1 MRRLVAV
8 AVALAMPL
16 ALVSGALPGCKPKV
30 VAIAAVRDALA
41 SAEPNAAAEAMR
53 TLPSCPDSP
62 PVAIAPGQPSPLD
75 KGCLSE
81 IATAFGSR
89 SGFNPSPPDQAALAT
104 VAVLVARD
112 GRADRAAHADLW
124 LGALKGGKGVGADAL
139 RAAVSRSMEQ
149 AATTVGR
156 RIEGEAASREVL
168 RAVAA
173 ALPGA
178 CPTYALLGRGEDP
191 AKLPPELGPDHAA
204 CVQKDLS
211 RREGPGAS
219 YGAGIARALEGSLA
233 LWRETERALRLGAP
247 AADPTLEP
255 RIAARLAVIE
265 AATQKIATEKLT
277 ATVAPETLGRMGELH
292 AQAGILLWRD
302 AGAGDGGAAE
312 AGIPKGIPVMVPP
325 SAAPKSTTTQGQKR

>member
-1 MRRLVAV
+1 MRRMVAA

-16 ALVSGALPGCKPKV
+16 ALVSGALPGCKPKP
-30 VAIAAVRDALA
+30 ASMAALRDALA
-41 SAEPNAAAEAMR
+41 SSDPNAAAETMR
-53 TLPSCPDSP
+53 ALPVCPDAP
-62 PVAIAPGQPSPLD
+62 PVALAPGKPSPLD

-89 SGFNPSPPDQAALAT
+89 NGFNPSPPDQAALAT

-112 GRADRAAHADLW
+112 GRADLAAHADLW
-124 LGALKGGKGVGADAL
+124 LGALKGGTGVGADAL

-149 AATTVGR
+149 AAPTVGR
-156 RIEGEAASREVL
+156 RIEGEASSREVL

-178 CPTYALLGRGEDP
+178 CPTYALLGRGEAP
-191 AKLPPELGPDHAA
+191 AKLPAELGPDHAA
-204 CVQKDLS
+204 CVQRDLA

-219 YGAGIARALEGSLA
+219 YGAGLPRALEGALS
-233 LWRETERALRLGAP
+233 LWRETERALRLGGPSAD
-247 AADPTLEP
+247 AALKPKLD
-255 RIAARLAVIE
+255 ARLAIIE

-302 AGAGDGGAAE
+302 AGVGDGGAPD
-312 AGIPKGIPVMVPP
+312 GGVPKGIPVAVPP
-325 SAAPKSTTTQGQKR
+325 APKTTTPSGQKR